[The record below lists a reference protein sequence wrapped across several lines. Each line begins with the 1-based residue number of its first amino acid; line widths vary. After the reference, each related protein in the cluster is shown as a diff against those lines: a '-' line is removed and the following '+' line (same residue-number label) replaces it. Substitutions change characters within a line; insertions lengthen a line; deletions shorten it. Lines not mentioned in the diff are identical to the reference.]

1 MKQTLITR
9 ELPAV
14 PPCQAHPFFGDGDDA
29 FDTVAARSPPYVP
42 PAMPEPKF
50 VDGATQDWDLEGD
63 FTVMPLRSRER
74 SVRDIIVQAER
85 DTHPHASH
93 GGAGSAGAGAGAG
106 TGAGA
111 GSKPRHTVHPC
122 CGKRI
127 ADVDR
132 S

>member
-93 GGAGSAGAGAGAG
+93 GGAGSAGAGAGS
-106 TGAGA
+106 GAGA
-111 GSKPRHTVHPC
+111 SGH
-122 CGKRI
+122 
-127 ADVDR
+127 R
-132 S
+132 SPPKALHGGAYWCVQAFAGF